1 MIAGLLCLFAGIL
14 AALSLPVMP
23 SPTAGVLLLLIALS
37 LMRLR
42 AARPVSWALAG
53 CALVVLEAG
62 ARLADRIPAS
72 LVDRDWRLDGEVVAL
87 LSDRPERPSF
97 LFHPDASGRTA
108 AIPGR
113 IRLVWYDPPAIPSP
127 GRSSRMVPEAATNAR
142 DWRLYQ
148 ELAGQADGD
157 VEVVECVIVLLA
169 GDELHDIR
177 VINL

>member
-62 ARLADRIPAS
+62 ARLSADELAAFVAERAQADPAT
-72 LVDRDWRLDGEVVAL
+72 VRFEDGKVPL
-87 LSDRPERPSF
+87 Y
-97 LFHPDASGRTA
+97 
-108 AIPGR
+108 PGD
-113 IRLVWYDPPAIPSP
+113 LH
-127 GRSSRMVPEAATNAR
+127 GTQLEAAV
-142 DWRLYQ
+142 
-148 ELAGQADGD
+148 EQALIAIG
-157 VEVVECVIVLLA
+157 
-169 GDELHDIR
+169 G
-177 VINL
+177 